1 MKLIPEHRQPTA
13 WFLLAIL
20 LTIVGFIALSY
31 TYKPNDRAFPLMVG
45 YTAIPII
52 LLDFLTLTK
61 TKIGQKISV
70 FFSAKTPEQIDQ
82 DADTT
87 ERSLGKEMVVF
98 LWMILLVLGIYLFG
112 FLPITPVFVFCWM
125 KYRGAYSVRMSL
137 YSAFCTL
144 AFIYILFE
152 IVLQYELYAGILM
165 EIYGS

>member
-20 LTIVGFIALSY
+20 LTIVAFIILSY

-52 LLDFLTLTK
+52 FLDFLTLTK

-70 FFSAKTPEQIDQ
+70 FFSGKTSELIDQ
-82 DADTT
+82 EADTT
-87 ERSLGKEMVVF
+87 ERGLGKELVIF
-98 LWMILLVLGIYLFG
+98 LWMGLLVLGIYLFG

-125 KYRGAYSVRMSL
+125 KYRGAYSVRMSI
-137 YSAFCTL
+137 YSAVSTL

-152 IVLQYELYAGILM
+152 VVLQYELYAGVLM
-165 EIYGS
+165 EIFGS